1 MKGDDIIKSNDT
13 LYKRLNDYI
22 NKQSAKAGGVLTMA
36 VGTGGGAGVAAENES
51 YALCGILT
59 ALSLFFIGAA
69 VTYFQQAAQASFR
82 RDVEISKKP
91 GGLENSI
98 EED

>member
-1 MKGDDIIKSNDT
+1 
-13 LYKRLNDYI
+13 
-22 NKQSAKAGGVLTMA
+22 MA
-36 VGTGGGAGVAAENES
+36 VGAGGGAGVAAENES

-82 RDVEISKKP
+82 LNVELNKKP
-91 GGLENSI
+91 GGLEENMD
-98 EED
+98 ED